1 MSDFKSTYDP
11 GVQVS
16 MDDVLCL
23 HRNENLLVG
32 RDWTVDAARD
42 LVEQA
47 AISSYPDATCLPL
60 RAAIAELHGVRAEQI
75 FLGNGAD
82 EVLSDLFSVLRGTY
96 DCMHVL
102 DVRFKVY
109 DLLAERLGFSQE
121 VLPGDAFETG
131 HIDPTGFQGLA
142 VVDSPNAITGR
153 SVPTDELMRLATDG
167 DSFVIWDNVYGE
179 YGHDSIPT
187 PLPTNMAFVRSFSKF
202 YGMAGL
208 RLGYCVADSSLIERM
223 LAQKDVFNVNGLA
236 QVMAME
242 AIRRHASFEDLRDE
256 LVANRDQLVKG
267 LEQLGFSVLPSNSV
281 GVLATHPSHSGASL
295 QAALL
300 ERKIAVRRFDDDP
313 IRDHIRIT
321 VAPMAQIEHFLV
333 TLADC
338 LKAL

>member
-1 MSDFKSTYDP
+1 MSDFKSIYDP

-16 MDDVLCL
+16 MADVLCL

-32 RDWTVDAARD
+32 RDWAVDAARD

-47 AISSYPDATCLPL
+47 AISSYPDAACLPL
-60 RAAIAELHGVRAEQI
+60 RTAIAELHGVGAEQV

-82 EVLSDLFSVLRGTY
+82 EVLSDLFGVLHETY

-109 DLLAERLGFSQE
+109 DLLAERLGFRQE
-121 VLPGDAFETG
+121 VLAGDAFETG
-131 HIDPTGFQGLA
+131 HVDSSGFQGLA

-153 SVPTDELMRLATDG
+153 SVPTDELMQLASDTR
-167 DSFVIWDNVYGE
+167 SFVIWDNVYGE

-187 PLPTNMAFVRSFSKF
+187 PLPANMAFVRSFSKF
-202 YGMAGL
+202 YGLAGL
-208 RLGYCVADSSLIERM
+208 RLGYCIAGEKLISRM
-223 LAQKDVFNVNGLA
+223 LAQKDVFNVNAMA

-242 AIRRHASFEDLRDE
+242 ALRRQDSFEVLRDK
-256 LVANRDQLVKG
+256 LVGNRDQLVHG
-267 LEQLGFSVLPSNSV
+267 LEQQGFCVLPSNSV
-281 GVLATHPSHSGASL
+281 GVLATHPGHSGASI

-300 ERKIAVRRFDDDP
+300 ERKIAVRRFDDER
-313 IRDHIRIT
+313 IRDHIRVT
-321 VAPMAQIEHFLV
+321 VAPMEQIEHFLA
-333 TLADC
+333 TLSDC

>member
-1 MSDFKSTYDP
+1 MSNFKSTYDP

-32 RDWTVDAARD
+32 REWAVDAARD

-47 AISSYPDATCLPL
+47 AISSYPDATCMPL
-60 RAAIAELHGVRAEQI
+60 RTAIAGLHGVRAEQV

-82 EVLSDLFSVLRGTY
+82 EVLSDLFGVLHETY

-109 DLLAERLGFSQE
+109 DLLAERLGFRQE
-121 VLPGDAFETG
+121 VLPGGAFETG
-131 HIDPTGFQGLA
+131 HVDPTGFSGFA

-153 SVPTDELMRLATDG
+153 SVPTDELMQLAADEN
-167 DSFVIWDNVYGE
+167 SYVIWDNVYGE
-179 YGHDSIPT
+179 YGHDSIPS
-187 PLPTNMAFVRSFSKF
+187 PLPPNMAFVRSFSKF
-202 YGMAGL
+202 YGMAGM
-208 RLGYCVADSSLIERM
+208 RLGYCIAGEGLIARM
-223 LAQKDVFNVNGLA
+223 LAQKDVFNVNAMA

-242 AIRRHASFEDLRDE
+242 AIRRQASFESLRDE
-256 LVANRDQLVKG
+256 LVGNRDYLAAG
-267 LEQLGFSVLPSNSV
+267 LEKLGFSVLPSNSV
-281 GVLATHPSHSGASL
+281 GVLAMHPAHSGASI

-300 ERKIAVRRFDDDP
+300 ERKIAVRRFDDDR
-313 IRDHIRIT
+313 IRDHIRVT
-321 VAPMAQIEHFLV
+321 VAPMDQIKHFLA

-338 LKAL
+338 LKAP